1 MIKIEE
7 NLLENI
13 NNLVKETFNDT
24 NKMKDFLETLS
35 LMCNI
40 SYSNILILKSQ
51 RQDISLIIS
60 KNDVEKHKYKV
71 KENENPLKKVARI
84 RDKNNQY
91 KYITQEVYDIS

>member
-24 NKMKDFLETLS
+24 NKMKGFLETLS
-35 LMCNI
+35 LMYNI

-60 KNDVEKHKYKV
+60 KNDVEKHKYEV
-71 KENENPLKKVARI
+71 KENENPLKK
-84 RDKNNQY
+84 
-91 KYITQEVYDIS
+91 

>member
-35 LMCNI
+35 LMYNI

-51 RQDISLIIS
+51 RQDISFIIS
-60 KNDVEKHKYKV
+60 KNDVEKHKYEV

-84 RDKNNQY
+84 KDKNKQY
-91 KYITQEVYDIS
+91 KYITQ